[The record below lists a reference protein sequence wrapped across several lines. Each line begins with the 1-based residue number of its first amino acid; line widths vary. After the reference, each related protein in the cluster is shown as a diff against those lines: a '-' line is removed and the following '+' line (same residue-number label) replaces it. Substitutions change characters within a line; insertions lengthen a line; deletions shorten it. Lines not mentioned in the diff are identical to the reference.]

1 MTSRFLPTT
10 PLALSFLLLCMTA
23 GCNASQDQPP
33 APSPQHSP
41 SETKGASGQ
50 TEPSQPHQ
58 DPKPTPVYGYKVVNT
73 YPHDYKAFTQG
84 LQYVDGLFYEGTGL
98 NGESTIRKVDVK
110 TGKPFKIQAIN
121 SQYFGEGVTFLNG
134 KLYELTWQTHIG
146 FVYDATTF
154 ARLRSFSYPTEGWGI
169 TNDGKQLIVS
179 DGSPNL
185 FFWDPETLK
194 EIGKVT
200 VTDQGIP
207 IANLNE
213 LEYIK
218 GEIYANIWQTDRIAR
233 IDPKTGKVN
242 SWIDL
247 SGILK
252 PEDIPSDAQPD
263 VLNGIAYDEKGDRL
277 FVTGKLWP
285 KLYEIKLVKKD

>member
-1 MTSRFLPTT
+1 MKSRYLHLT
-10 PLALSFLLLCMTA
+10 PLALSLTLMSMTA
-23 GCNASQDQPP
+23 GCSASQDQAP
-33 APSPQHSP
+33 APSAPNSP
-41 SETKGASGQ
+41 TEAKSTTGSSSTEQKQ
-50 TEPSQPHQ
+50 TETEA
-58 DPKPTPVYGYKVVNT
+58 TPVYGYKVVNT
-73 YPHDYKAFTQG
+73 YPHDYHAFTQG

-98 NGESTIRKVDVK
+98 NGQSTIRKVDVK
-110 TGKPFKIQAIN
+110 TGKPFKVQSI
-121 SQYFGEGVTFLNG
+121 SDQYFGEGVTFLNG

-146 FVYDATTF
+146 FVYDASTF
-154 ARLRSFSYPTEGWGI
+154 AKLKSFNYPTEGWGI
-169 TNDGKQLIVS
+169 TNDGKRLIVS

-185 FFWDPETLK
+185 FFWDPDTLK
-194 EIGKVT
+194 EIGKIT
-200 VTDQGIP
+200 VTDQGAP

-247 SGILK
+247 SGLLK
-252 PEDIPSDAQPD
+252 PEDIPADAQPD